1 MKRVMP
7 WLLSAA
13 CLLVACDADRSTA
26 RPSPVP
32 TAAPLPT
39 ATPVP
44 ATLGAGFRYSTY
56 GPRENPGPEYWVTV
70 GRRMAA
76 KFAGARPQGIWIVG
90 NYGGD
95 GTTWLTFPGKHSDK
109 HILFSP
115 TDDNEAAL
123 KRFDEAGVQ
132 VWLQVEPGDAPVAD
146 LIELMLARYGG
157 HPCVIGVGVDVE
169 WFHSDGTPEGRAV
182 TDEEAAT
189 WVAAARAFDPRYRL
203 FLKHWEQEKMPPAY
217 RDGVLFVDD
226 SQQFESFD
234 AMVDE
239 FAEWGRAFEP
249 APVGYQFGYGAD
261 RDWWGAL
268 ADPAGEI
275 GRAILARVPN
285 TQALYWVDFTVLD
298 VFPETGG

>member
-1 MKRVMP
+1 MRAMKRLLP

-13 CLLVACDADRSTA
+13 YLLVACDAGRTTA
-26 RPSPVP
+26 TPP
-32 TAAPLPT
+32 PT

-44 ATLGAGFRYSTY
+44 PALGAGFRYSTY
-56 GPRENPGPEYWVTV
+56 GPREDPGPEYWVSV
-70 GRRMAA
+70 GQRMAA
-76 KFAGARPQGIWIVG
+76 KFAGARPQAIWIVG

-95 GTTWLTFPGKHSDK
+95 GTTWLSFPGEHSDS

-132 VWLQVEPGDAPVAD
+132 VWLQVEPGDAPVTD
-146 LIELMLARYGG
+146 LIELMLARYGS

-182 TDEEAAT
+182 TDEEAAA
-189 WVAAARAFDPRYRL
+189 WVAAARAFNPRYRL

-239 FAEWGRAFEP
+239 FSAWGRAFAP
-249 APVGYQFGYGAD
+249 TPVGFQFGYAAD
-261 RDWWGAL
+261 RDWWGTL

-285 TQALYWVDFTVLD
+285 TQALYWVDFTILE
-298 VFPETGG
+298 VFPESGG